1 MNLRRKRREPR
12 TVERTLLSSPI
23 LWAAMKMMPDYIV
36 YIEDKRWIIALK
48 GSESYL
54 EIFTAFMGEQSSL
67 PEVI

>member
-1 MNLRRKRREPR
+1 
-12 TVERTLLSSPI
+12 
-23 LWAAMKMMPDYIV
+23 MKMMPDYIV